1 MKRPAPLTG
10 PTPLYGSQVWPP
22 TDDGGPGLGLALCCC
37 CWSGCCWSDGGGDAA
52 TQLLLLCCC
61 CIAERIGGASI
72 VSCQQCMVTHRLMA
86 SVLPTV
92 SSTTSGDCAFAVPMA
107 APMGIGGACK
117 QQSCV
122 VGRWELGDQI
132 QQLRR
137 RWRGCQLLAQWC
149 CSICLHSPTHATHT
163 PLTHA
168 PHAPQANH
176 TCLSRPTHATHAS
189 QQIVCIPHSAGIRNA
204 AGAVSSQLAAAPV
217 RSTAAQS
224 LLMG

>member
-37 CWSGCCWSDGGGDAA
+37 CWSGCCWSGGGGDAA

-72 VSCQQCMVTHRLMA
+72 VSCQQCMVTRRLMA
-86 SVLPTV
+86 SVLRTV
-92 SSTTSGDCAFAVPMA
+92 SSTTSGDCAFAV
-107 APMGIGGACK
+107 PMGIGGACK

-137 RWRGCQLLAQWC
+137 RWRGRQLLAQC
-149 CSICLHSPTHATHT
+149 CSSICLHSPTHA
-163 PLTHA
+163 
-168 PHAPQANH
+168 PQANH
-176 TCLSRPTHATHAS
+176 THHSHPTS
-189 QQIVCIPHSAGIRNA
+189 QSHMPLTPHSRHLILQGFATLSELGVLGLLQRQFGAQLHTAGT
-204 AGAVSSQLAAAPV
+204 SS
-217 RSTAAQS
+217 
-224 LLMG
+224 